1 MKRSDVIDL
10 IRYHV
15 DHDDPSF
22 NSKAASIAQEFEA
35 QGSPEL
41 CSYIMA
47 LISETPAFVPQM
59 ESGTSGFLTKIAT
72 SSAPLPLPTNI
83 ASDIRGIINAIAR
96 GIGVNKFLFEGAPG
110 SGKTESAKQIAR
122 IVQRELYSVN
132 ASSLVESRLGETSKN
147 IIALFNEINQLGS
160 RAVVLFDEIDAI
172 ALDRVNANDVR
183 EMGRAT
189 STMLGQLDTLSS
201 KVVLI
206 ATTNLYSRL
215 DKALAR
221 RFDKT
226 INFDRYSEE
235 DLIEVGESIAANYVA
250 VDKFV
255 SSNRRLLKK
264 ILSSAPKLP
273 YPGDLENLIKTSI
286 AFSDPNNPTDYLAKL
301 YKSLNPNDD
310 TLATLKAKGFTVREI
325 EILTGLSKS
334 TVARMLKELANE

>member
-1 MKRSDVIDL
+1 M
-10 IRYHV
+10 
-15 DHDDPSF
+15 
-22 NSKAASIAQEFEA
+22 
-35 QGSPEL
+35 
-41 CSYIMA
+41 
-47 LISETPAFVPQM
+47 
-59 ESGTSGFLTKIAT
+59 
-72 SSAPLPLPTNI
+72 
-83 ASDIRGIINAIAR
+83 
-96 GIGVNKFLFEGAPG
+96 
-110 SGKTESAKQIAR
+110 
-122 IVQRELYSVN
+122 
-132 ASSLVESRLGETSKN
+132 
-147 IIALFNEINQLGS
+147 
-160 RAVVLFDEIDAI
+160 LFDEIDAI